1 MAKMTS
7 KATNDVSWEHI
18 QWRVDQGMASNF
30 HPGDEVSDVL
40 KDGSTMVF
48 AVAAVNHYQD
58 DEVIFVMKDRIGEG
72 LLMNEED
79 TNYGGWP
86 ESYLREKANTD
97 ILAML
102 PDELVEVIAPRKIV
116 QVIRGEK
123 FESEDKLWLPSE
135 VEYSGK
141 SRYGVAEEGDKQFEF
156 YKDARNRISLDA
168 DGDPCRK
175 WERSPNRN
183 YSHNFMIVNP
193 SGNPNS
199 YTSWANFRHGVALG
213 FCIRKS
219 K

>member
-1 MAKMTS
+1 MAIMTR
-7 KATNDVSWEHI
+7 KVTNEVSWREI
-18 QWRVDQGMASNF
+18 QEMVDQGKASDF
-30 HPGDEVSDVL
+30 RAGDEMRQIL
-40 KDGSTMVF
+40 KDGSVMDF
-48 AVAAVNHYQD
+48 AVAAVNHYQN
-58 DEVIFVMKDRIGEG
+58 DEIIFVMKDCIGEK
-72 LLMNEED
+72 LPMNEED

-86 ESYLREKANTD
+86 KSYLREKANTD

-116 QVIRGEK
+116 QVICGEK

-135 VEYSGK
+135 VEYSGE

-175 WERSPNRN
+175 WERLPYRYGSF
-183 YSHNFMIVNP
+183 YFMFASS
-193 SGNPNS
+193 SGYPYGSDWAS
-199 YTSWANFRHGVALG
+199 YRYGVALG

>member
-1 MAKMTS
+1 MAKVTS
-7 KATNDVSWEHI
+7 KVANEVSWEHI
-18 QWRVDQGMASNF
+18 QWMVDQGMASNF

-40 KDGSTMVF
+40 KDGSNTVF

-58 DEVIFVMKDRIGEG
+58 DELIFVMKDCIGEE
-72 LLMNEED
+72 LPMNEED

-86 ESYLREKANTD
+86 KSYLREKANTD

-102 PDELVEVIAPRKIV
+102 PDDLVSVIAPRKIT

-123 FESEDKLWLPSE
+123 FECEDKLWLPSE
-135 VEYSGK
+135 VEYSGE
-141 SRYGVAEEGDKQFEF
+141 SRCGVAEEGDKQFEF

-168 DGDPCRK
+168 DGDPCWK
-175 WERSPNRN
+175 WERSPNRYNSNHFAYVNTSGYPSYN
-183 YSHNFMIVNP
+183 Y
-193 SGNPNS
+193 GA
-199 YTSWANFRHGVALG
+199 YYRYGVALG

>member
-7 KATNDVSWEHI
+7 KATNEVSWEHI

-58 DEVIFVMKDRIGEG
+58 DEVIFVMKDCIGRES
-72 LLMNEED
+72 MNEED

-86 ESYLREKANTD
+86 KSDLREKVNTD

-102 PDELVEVIAPRKIV
+102 PDDLVSVIAPRKIT

-123 FESEDKLWLPSE
+123 FECEDKLWLPSE
-135 VEYSGK
+135 VEYSGE

-168 DGDPCRK
+168 DGDPCWK
-175 WERSPNRN
+175 WERSPGRG
-183 YSHNFMIVNP
+183 SSDSFVGVNT
-193 SGNPNS
+193 SGYPNS
-199 YTSWANFRHGVALG
+199 HPHWAISRLGVALG

>member
-7 KATNDVSWEHI
+7 KATNEVSWEHI

-48 AVAAVNHYQD
+48 VVAAVNHYQD
-58 DEVIFVMKDRIGEG
+58 DEVIFVMKDCIGEE
-72 LLMNEED
+72 LPMNEED

-86 ESYLREKANTD
+86 KSYLREKANTD

-102 PDELVEVIAPRKIV
+102 PDDLVSVIAPRKIT

-123 FESEDKLWLPSE
+123 FECEDKLWLPSE
-135 VEYSGK
+135 VEYSGE

-168 DGDPCRK
+168 GGDPCWK
-175 WERSPNRN
+175 WERSPDRY
-183 YSHNFMIVNP
+183 YSYYFVYVNTN
-193 SGNPNS
+193 GNPNNNG
-199 YTSWANFRHGVALG
+199 WAYNRLGVALG